1 MGGVRNLKYSITVS
15 KFKNEAGWSG
25 QWNVGDGFTT
35 ILTAALQDSKEFIV
49 LGDKEMRSEC
59 ND

>member
-1 MGGVRNLKYSITVS
+1 MS